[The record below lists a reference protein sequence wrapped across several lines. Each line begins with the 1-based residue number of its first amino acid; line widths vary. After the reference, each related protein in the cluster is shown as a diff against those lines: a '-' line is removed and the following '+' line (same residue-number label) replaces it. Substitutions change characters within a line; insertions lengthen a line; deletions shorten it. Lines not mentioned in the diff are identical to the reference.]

1 MCVCVCV
8 CPCVWWWGEN
18 ICCCDKDLRIL
29 KEERFVLAQGYRHA
43 RHGHVDLLLWAGDET
58 EHHGKVRIVEQS
70 IMG

>member
-1 MCVCVCV
+1 M
-8 CPCVWWWGEN
+8 
-18 ICCCDKDLRIL
+18 
-29 KEERFVLAQGYRHA
+29 KEETFVLAQGYRHA